1 MLGTKHSKP
10 CSLEAF
16 SFFVV
21 VHSLSLVQLSATPW
35 TAARQVALSFTISR
49 SLFKLTSIELV
60 MLSNH
65 LILCHP
71 LLLPSVF
78 LSIKVISNELA
89 LHQVPEYWSYNF
101 SINPSNE
108 NSGLISFGIDWFDP
122 FVAQGTVKNL
132 PSTIWKHQ
140 FFSAQPSLWSNS
152 APLWET
158 IKAIC
163 TQ

>member
-1 MLGTKHSKP
+1 M
-10 CSLEAF
+10 
-16 SFFVV
+16 
-21 VHSLSLVQLSATPW
+21 SLV
-35 TAARQVALSFTISR
+35 
-49 SLFKLTSIELV
+49 LV
-60 MLSNH
+60 RPSNH
-65 LILCHP
+65 LILCHLL

-132 PSTIWKHQ
+132 PSTI
-140 FFSAQPSLWSNS
+140 
-152 APLWET
+152 
-158 IKAIC
+158 
-163 TQ
+163 